1 VFDQIVLTI
10 EAYPYVGVALVFLL
24 CGLGL
29 PLPEEVVILAAGYIC
44 AEYPDRAALA
54 PMMAW
59 CAGAIMVGDLI
70 PFTLG
75 RVFGVRLLRLR
86 WLRYF
91 VTKKRLATFDR
102 WFRRRGDLVIVIS
115 RFLAGL
121 RVVAF
126 FTAGA
131 MKMSLLRFLM
141 LDGIGIALLVPLLT
155 WIGFRSA
162 GFIKELITT
171 VRTVERGILW
181 TTIAGAV
188 VVAFVWWLRRRRQ
201 QRTRDKRLAEAFV
214 QPQHPVQ
221 EQPPAGAAEPAPP
234 GEPEP

>member
-1 VFDQIVLTI
+1 
-10 EAYPYVGVALVFLL
+10 
-24 CGLGL
+24 
-29 PLPEEVVILAAGYIC
+29 
-44 AEYPDRAALA
+44 
-54 PMMAW
+54 MMAW